1 MVKGVKFE
9 FGNGE
14 ALIIPPLSLGAI
26 EVLESAH
33 GEVSTWAPNVDMVCK
48 LAGLSLKRNYPDMTD
63 DHIKNDLLDVSNMLD
78 VFNAVLDIGGLVR
91 KAQEQEESAGENP
104 PVEKK

>member
-1 MVKGVKFE
+1 
-9 FGNGE
+9 
-14 ALIIPPLSLGAI
+14 
-26 EVLESAH
+26 
-33 GEVSTWAPNVDMVCK
+33 MVCK

>member
-1 MVKGVKFE
+1 
-9 FGNGE
+9 
-14 ALIIPPLSLGAI
+14 
-26 EVLESAH
+26 
-33 GEVSTWAPNVDMVCK
+33 
-48 LAGLSLKRNYPDMTD
+48 MTD

>member
-1 MVKGVKFE
+1 MVKGVRFE

-14 ALIIPPLSLGAI
+14 ELTIPPLSLGAI
-26 EVLESAH
+26 EVLENEH

-78 VFNAVLDIGGLVR
+78 VFNAVLDIGGLGR